1 MLGKF
6 SEKVK
11 GFGRGVWGLMVVIFS
26 IGFALTVILSSII
39 RVFFMQKA
47 AWKNEESKAGAKDDF
62 IDLKLGDD
70 GKWS

>member
-26 IGFALTVILSSII
+26 IGFALTVNLSSIMIVLAESMFI
-39 RVFFMQKA
+39 RLKLALICNVFFPC
-47 AWKNEESKAGAKDDF
+47 F
-62 IDLKLGDD
+62 
-70 GKWS
+70 